1 MVGNAAIPVML
12 LMLGIQLSGTRFG
25 AALGSVA
32 RANVLKMLVAPVVA
46 TGIVLALPFSNPVV
60 ARVFV
65 LECAM
70 PAAVTPLI
78 LVGEFSAGDIEGVT
92 PESYVSTV
100 VFTSTLLSI
109 PVLTVL
115 IGVLRSGA
123 IL

>member
-1 MVGNAAIPVML
+1 
-12 LMLGIQLSGTRFG
+12 
-25 AALGSVA
+25 
-32 RANVLKMLVAPVVA
+32 MLVAPVVA
-46 TGIVLALPFSNPVV
+46 AGIALVLPFSNPVV

-78 LVGEFSAGDIEGVT
+78 LVGEFSEGDIEGVT

-100 VFTSTLLSI
+100 VFTSTLVSI

-115 IGVLRSGA
+115 IGILRSGA
-123 IL
+123 VI